1 MEFKLRLHVITGE
14 NDHTSHIDVAKAAA
28 SAGADVIQ
36 YRDKSRTQNEML
48 PIAREIKKISDSSG
62 ATLIINDN
70 PEIAFAVDAGGV
82 HLGLDDMSPD
92 EARKILGNK
101 IIGLSIG
108 NLNELA
114 GAALNNVDYIGSGP
128 VFNTTTKADAGSP
141 IGLSGI
147 KEMVESSQKPVI
159 GIGGI
164 NIKNAKKVLNAGVAG
179 LAVSSAILKSNDME
193 KTIKDLRR
201 LIWD

>member
-92 EARKILGNK
+92 EARKILGNR

-114 GAALNNVDYIGSGP
+114 DAALNNVDYIGSGP

-141 IGLSGI
+141 IGLNGI